1 MRRRRNAGDEQES
14 GDANLKKH
22 YTPRLFFVRFDEE
35 KLMSK
40 VALVHDYFIQMGGA
54 EKVAEEMHKIFPA
67 APMFTTVDTRA
78 EVPAELRKARVHTS
92 FMQRLPGI
100 KKNFRHYFPIYP
112 FAVESLDVNDYDLIL
127 SSTSGYAKGVR
138 KRRGAIHV
146 CYCHTPM
153 RWAWR
158 YEDYAAREQFG
169 GVKSLILPPILA
181 GLRRWDLRAAEQP
194 DFYIVNSH
202 NVARRVKETYG
213 RDSVVIPPP
222 IDVER
227 FLPDEPDE
235 DFYLILSRLISYK
248 KLDLAIEACKKL
260 DRRLIVIGEGPDRK
274 RLEQLAGKRTEF
286 LGRQPA
292 EVVARYASRCRA
304 LLFPGEE
311 DFGMVPLEINA
322 SGRPVIA
329 YGAGGALETVID
341 GETGIFFNEQT
352 AESIVEAIEEF
363 ESRLWNRRLMRKHA
377 EKFDTTVF
385 TGRVTE
391 FLHEFVPALGIKKT
405 LETKEQSLYT
415 IQKVSAA

>member
-1 MRRRRNAGDEQES
+1 
-14 GDANLKKH
+14 
-22 YTPRLFFVRFDEE
+22 
-35 KLMSK
+35 MSK
-40 VALVHDYFIQMGGA
+40 IALVHDYFIQMGGA
-54 EKVAEEMHKIFPA
+54 EKVAEEMHKLFPA

-78 EVPAELRKARVHTS
+78 EVPAELRNARVHTS
-92 FMQRLPGI
+92 FMQNLPGI
-100 KKNFRHYFPIYP
+100 KKNFRHFFPIYP
-112 FAVESLDVNDYDLIL
+112 LAVESLNLKEYDLIL

-138 KRRGAIHV
+138 KRRGAVHI

-158 YEDYAAREQFG
+158 YDDYAAREQFG
-169 GVKSLILPPILA
+169 GVKRLILPPVLA

-194 DFYIVNSH
+194 DFYIVNSR
-202 NVARRVKETYG
+202 NVARRVKEIYG

-260 DRRLIVIGEGPDRK
+260 NRRLIVIGEGPDRK
-274 RLEQLAGKRTEF
+274 RLEQIAGKQTEF
-286 LGRQPA
+286 LGRQPD
-292 EVVARYASRCRA
+292 EIVTRYASRCRA

-329 YGAGGALETVID
+329 YGAGGATETVVE

-352 AESIVEAIEEF
+352 VESLALAIEEF
-363 ESRLWNRRLMRKHA
+363 ESRLWNRRLMRRHA
-377 EKFDTTVF
+377 EKFDTPVF
-385 TGRVTE
+385 AERMRD
-391 FLHEFVPALGIKKT
+391 FLHQVAPESCVQELSEKK
-405 LETKEQSLYT
+405 KHSSFS
-415 IQKVSAA
+415 IQKARAA

>member
-1 MRRRRNAGDEQES
+1 
-14 GDANLKKH
+14 
-22 YTPRLFFVRFDEE
+22 
-35 KLMSK
+35 MSK
-40 VALVHDYFIQMGGA
+40 VALVHDYFVQMGGA
-54 EKVAEEMHKIFPA
+54 EKVAEEMHKIFPS
-67 APMFTTVDTRA
+67 APMFTTVDTRT
-78 EVPAELRKARVHTS
+78 EVPAELRNSRVHTS

-100 KKNFRHYFPIYP
+100 EKNFRHYFPIYP

-127 SSTSGYAKGVR
+127 SSSSGYAKGVR
-138 KRRGAIHV
+138 KRHGAIHI

-169 GVKSLILPPILA
+169 GVKRFILPPILA
-181 GLRRWDLRAAEQP
+181 GLRHWDLRAAEQP
-194 DFYIVNSH
+194 DFYIVNSS
-202 NVARRVKETYG
+202 NVARRVKEIYG

-222 IDVER
+222 IDVGR

-260 DRRLIVIGEGPDRK
+260 NRRLIVIGEGPDRK
-274 RLEQLAGKRTEF
+274 RLERLAGKQTEF
-286 LGRQPA
+286 LGRQPDQ
-292 EVVARYASRCRA
+292 VVTRYASRCRA

-329 YGAGGALETVID
+329 YGAGGATETVVD
-341 GETGIFFNEQT
+341 GETGIFFDEQT
-352 AESIVEAIEEF
+352 VESLIAAIEEF

-377 EKFDTTVF
+377 EKFDTQVF
-385 TGRVTE
+385 TKHVSD
-391 FLHEFVPALGIKKT
+391 FLHKVAPASCVQEIP
-405 LETKEQSLYT
+405 ETKERSSFS
-415 IQKVSAA
+415 IRKAHAD